1 MSKDLAPMELD
12 GSIEWHD
19 LHPETKKLLSRRNF
33 MGNTGKAS
41 IVLFG
46 AFTLGIAACGDDSE
60 KKAVPAKAASG
71 ASGTAKS
78 GASGTAKPL
87 YERLGGGAA
96 ITAVIADFVDK
107 QVVPD
112 TRINKQFANTNLANL
127 KKLLTEFTANATGGP
142 EKYTGRDMKT
152 THAGLKITMADFNA
166 LVEDL
171 SKSLD
176 VFKVPAQ
183 EKTDLLGA
191 LAPLSKDIVTA

>member
-1 MSKDLAPMELD
+1 MSKDLAAVELD
-12 GSIEWHD
+12 GSIEWKD

-46 AFTLGIAACGDDSE
+46 AFTLGIAACGDDGE

-78 GASGTAKPL
+78 L

-112 TRINKQFANTNLANL
+112 TRINKQFANTNLVNL
-127 KKLLTEFTANATGGP
+127 KKLLTEFTANAAGGP

-152 THAGLKITMADFNA
+152 SHAGLKITMADFNA

>member
-1 MSKDLAPMELD
+1 MAKSDVAGVEMD
-12 GSIEWHD
+12 GTISWDE
-19 LHPETKKLLSRRNF
+19 LHPATKELLSRRRLLAD
-33 MGNTGKAS
+33 GGKAS
-41 IVLFG
+41 LVLFG
-46 AFTLGIAACGDDSE
+46 AFSLAVAACGDS
-60 KKAVPAKAASG
+60 KATVAA
-71 ASGTAKS
+71 TT
-78 GASGTAKPL
+78 TAKPAATGSGTGATKSL

-96 ITAVIADFVDK
+96 ITAVMGDFVDN
-107 QVVPD
+107 QVAKD
-112 TRINKQFANTNLANL
+112 ARINKQFANTDLTRL
-127 KKLLTEFTANATGGP
+127 KKLLAEFADNATGGP

-183 EKTDLLGA
+183 EKSDLLSA

>member
-1 MSKDLAPMELD
+1 MAKRDVAGVEMD
-12 GSIEWHD
+12 GTISWDE
-19 LHPETKKLLSRRNF
+19 LHPATKELLSRRRLLAD
-33 MGNTGKAS
+33 GGKAS
-41 IVLFG
+41 LVLFG
-46 AFTLGIAACGDDSE
+46 AFSLAVAACGDS
-60 KKAVPAKAASG
+60 KATATTTTAKAAA
-71 ASGTAKS
+71 ASG
-78 GASGTAKPL
+78 SGTGATKSL

-96 ITAVIADFVDK
+96 ITAVMGDFVDN
-107 QVVPD
+107 QVAKD
-112 TRINKQFANTNLANL
+112 ARINKQFANTDLTRL
-127 KKLLTEFTANATGGP
+127 KKLLAEFADNATGGP

-183 EKTDLLGA
+183 EKSDLLSA